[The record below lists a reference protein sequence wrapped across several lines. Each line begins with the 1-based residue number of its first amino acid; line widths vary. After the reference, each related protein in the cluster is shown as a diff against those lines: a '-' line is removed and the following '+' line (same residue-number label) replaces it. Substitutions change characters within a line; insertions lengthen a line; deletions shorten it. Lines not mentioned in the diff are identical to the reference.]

1 MFNLTARFACSRLT
15 RKKVK
20 HMTKAMRNS
29 IRLILVVIAFFLP
42 HASSAESP
50 ASGIGIVIMHG
61 KGGSPSK
68 FVADLASAL
77 EGKGYL
83 VANLEMP
90 WSGRRHYDADV
101 SAAEKQVETALDTLR
116 GKGAKKLFVAGHS
129 QGGLF
134 ALYFGTQH
142 VVDGIIAIAPGGNVN
157 SRIFREKVGDSVE
170 HARKLV
176 AEGKGDEKTS
186 FMDFEG
192 SRGTYPI
199 VCTAAAYLSWFDPA
213 GAMNEMAAVKRMNP
227 NVPVLFIAP
236 KGDYP
241 SLRKIKQSMFD
252 SLPRNPFTRLY
263 EPDSNHLGAPTA
275 SIDEIVRWTT
285 EVASR
290 AGH

>member
-1 MFNLTARFACSRLT
+1 MI
-15 RKKVK
+15 
-20 HMTKAMRNS
+20 KAMRNG
-29 IRLILVVIAFFLP
+29 ITLILVVIAFCLP
-42 HASSAESP
+42 NASFAETP
-50 ASGIGIVIMHG
+50 PSGIGIVIMHG
-61 KGGSPSK
+61 KGGSPTK

-90 WSGRRHYDADV
+90 WSGRRHYDAGV
-101 SAAEKQVETALDTLR
+101 SAAEKEVETALDTLR

-134 ALYFGTQH
+134 ALYFGTRH
-142 VVDGIIAIAPGGNVN
+142 VVDGIIAIAPGGNVD
-157 SRIFREKVGDSVE
+157 SIIFREKVGESVE

-176 AEGKGDEKTS
+176 AEGKGDEKTK

-199 VCTAAAYLSWFDPA
+199 VCTAADYLSWFDPA
-213 GAMNEMAAVKRMNP
+213 GAMNEKTAVKKMNP
-227 NVPVLFIAP
+227 KVPVLFIAP

-241 SLRKIKQSMFD
+241 GLRKVKQSMFD
-252 SLPRNPFTRLY
+252 SLPSNPLTKLY

-275 SIDEIVRWTT
+275 SIEEIVRWTT
-285 EVASR
+285 EVANR
-290 AGH
+290 VGQ